1 MYSPGK
7 NIQKPKK
14 KNKNF
19 ALLQMKLSISTFQQ
33 REKLFWFSNV
43 EIHLSQLRCQIVQK
57 QAIISASYSGKKIA
71 DIFYIIRVK
80 KIKWIYNITG

>member
-33 REKLFWFSNV
+33 REKLFWLSNV
-43 EIHLSQLRCQIVQK
+43 EIHLSQLRYQIVQK